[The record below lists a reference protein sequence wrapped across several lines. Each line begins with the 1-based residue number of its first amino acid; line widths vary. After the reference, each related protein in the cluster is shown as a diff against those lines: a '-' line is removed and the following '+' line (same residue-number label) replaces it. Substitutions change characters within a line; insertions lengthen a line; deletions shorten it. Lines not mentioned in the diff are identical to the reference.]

1 MDQTLF
7 PEARGAA
14 LNAVINKSIIFMGE
28 SWRMCFLER
37 SHWRSAHPEQVWYE
51 QGVQHSLGNS

>member
-28 SWRMCFLER
+28 SWRMCF
-37 SHWRSAHPEQVWYE
+37 WRDPTGDQHMQQQVWYE
-51 QGVQHSLGNS
+51 QGEQHSLGNS